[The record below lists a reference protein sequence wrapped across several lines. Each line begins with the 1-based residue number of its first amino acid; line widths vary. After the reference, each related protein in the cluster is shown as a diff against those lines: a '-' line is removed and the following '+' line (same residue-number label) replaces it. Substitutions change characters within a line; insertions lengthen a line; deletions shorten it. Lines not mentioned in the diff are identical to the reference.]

1 VQSARPANLVS
12 TTVTKIGEDN
22 MAVEEIRV
30 SRAYLDDLN
39 QEIAAL
45 KLQVAQLKQELAAAK
60 AAQAPAKIG

>member
-1 VQSARPANLVS
+1 
-12 TTVTKIGEDN
+12 

-45 KLQVAQLKQELAAAK
+45 KLQVAQLRQELAAK
-60 AAQAPAKIG
+60 AAQKS

>member
-1 VQSARPANLVS
+1 VAVQSVVPPIGVQTA
-12 TTVTKIGEDN
+12 VTKIGEDN

-45 KLQVAQLKQELAAAK
+45 KLQVAQLRQELAAK
-60 AAQAPAKIG
+60 AAQKS